1 VKLKIGEKLII
12 KEGKTGW
19 GKTIAVTNKRLLIL
33 DKGKIIGETSVEDIS
48 EAYSETHF
56 LTNLTQLKIR
66 FKDGRKMSVIFR
78 NKTNGHL
85 YGGSDYAD
93 NDMLNM
99 TNRYVKAIN
108 QAVNKKLPAT
118 KI

>member
-1 VKLKIGEKLII
+1 MKLKIGEKLII
-12 KEGKTGW
+12 NEGKTGW

-33 DKGKIIGETSVEDIS
+33 DKDQIMGETAVEDIS

-66 FKDGRKMSVIFR
+66 FKDGKEMSVIFR
-78 NKTNGHL
+78 NKTNGLL
-85 YGGSDYAD
+85 YGSSDYAD
-93 NDMLNM
+93 NDMLSI

-108 QAVNKKLPAT
+108 QAVNQELPVT
-118 KI
+118 EI